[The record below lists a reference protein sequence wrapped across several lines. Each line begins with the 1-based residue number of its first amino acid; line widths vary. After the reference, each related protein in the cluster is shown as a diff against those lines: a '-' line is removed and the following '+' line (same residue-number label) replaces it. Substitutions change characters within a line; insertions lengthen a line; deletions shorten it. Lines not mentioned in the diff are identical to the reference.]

1 MVPRPQPEPELAEQ
15 PRQGLVHEQL
25 GARRLG
31 YKVRTFASDQREDG
45 RRAVCVVVTESTEQ
59 DQDARAGLDLLNGS

>member
-1 MVPRPQPEPELAEQ
+1 MIPAAAAGAGASGELAEQ
-15 PRQGLVHEQL
+15 PRQGLFHEQL

-31 YKVRTFASDQREDG
+31 YKVRTFASEQREDG

-59 DQDARAGLDLLNGS
+59 DQTRVQG